1 MRLSKCCNPV
11 PGDDIVGYITRG
23 RGVTVHR
30 SDCTNLKDSSFSP
43 ERLIEVEWENT
54 KSDSYAVEIEIVAVD
69 RVGLLADFVNTISK
83 MGIELSGV
91 NARVNKNGTATVD
104 ITTLISDKT
113 QLQSIMTHFQN
124 LPEVVEV
131 FRVGT

>member
-1 MRLSKCCNPV
+1 M
-11 PGDDIVGYITRG
+11 
-23 RGVTVHR
+23 
-30 SDCTNLKDSSFSP
+30 
-43 ERLIEVEWENT
+43 
-54 KSDSYAVEIEIVAVD
+54 AVD